1 MKRLADY
8 FGISRQAY
16 YKAIKSESNKKL
28 SEHIALQ
35 LVGGKRIRQ
44 PMIGVRKLYF
54 MLSCELRSLPKKI
67 GRDALFDIL
76 RQNSLLIRRKKRKYY
91 TTNSNHNNKVYPNLI
106 KDLEVNRS
114 NQVYASD
121 ITFLRHLRGF
131 SFLSLVSDHYSRK
144 IVGHHLSDDL
154 STEGPLK
161 ALRISLKWLS
171 DDEIFNMIHHS
182 DRGTQYSS
190 IKYVEEL
197 KRSNIQISMSS
208 TGSPYENGIME
219 RIIGI
224 LKEEYLLNRTFRDI
238 QEIKKAVKE
247 AIEIYNSERPHLSL
261 DYKTPEEKYNEN
273 VKEQAA

>member
-16 YKAIKSESNKKL
+16 YKAINLESNKKL

-35 LVGGKRIRQ
+35 LVGEKRIRQ

-106 KDLEVNRS
+106 KDLEVNRP
-114 NQVYASD
+114 NQVYSSD

-161 ALRISLKWLS
+161 SLRISLKGLLG
-171 DDEIFNMIHHS
+171 DEIFNMIHHS

-190 IKYVEEL
+190 IKYVGEL
-197 KRSNIQISMSS
+197 KRSNIQISISS
-208 TGSPYENGIME
+208 LGSPYENGIME

-238 QEIKKAVKE
+238 KEIKKAVKE
-247 AIEIYNSERPHLSL
+247 AIDIYNSERPHLSL
-261 DYKTPEEKYNEN
+261 DYKTPAEKYNEN

>member
-1 MKRLADY
+1 MKT
-8 FGISRQAY
+8 
-16 YKAIKSESNKKL
+16 ESDKKL

-35 LVGGKRIRQ
+35 LVGEKRIRQ

-76 RQNSLLIRRKKRKYY
+76 RQNSLLIRKRKSKYC
-91 TTNSNHNNKVYPNLI
+91 TTNSNHKNKVYPNLI
-106 KDLEVNRS
+106 KDLEVNRP
-114 NQVYASD
+114 NQVYSSD

-144 IVGHHLSDDL
+144 IVGNHLSDDL

-161 ALRISLKWLS
+161 ALSMSLRGLS

-190 IKYVEEL
+190 IQYVEKL
-197 KRSNIQISMSS
+197 KRNNIQISMSS
-208 TGSPYENGIME
+208 PGKPYENGIME

-224 LKEEYLLNRTFRDI
+224 LKEEFLLNRIFKDI
-238 QEIKKAVKE
+238 QEIKKAVRE
-247 AIEIYNSERPHLSL
+247 AIEIYNKERPHLSL
-261 DYKTPEEKYNEN
+261 NYKTPAEKYNEN